1 MGVRFPQGGC
11 KQPKKALNKAFSL
24 SRLKF
29 VPKIENFILKNAQI
43 PSSPVLK

>member
-24 SRLKF
+24 FRPKF
-29 VPKIENFILKNAQI
+29 VPKIEKFVLKNAQF